1 MDQLYNQAIEMIS
14 FTFDILFRKVD
25 KPQLQSMGNG
35 YAYRFKEKSIYQ
47 AIIQK
52 LARLTTGLHA
62 ISLLN
67 KAGHLQEQAALQR
80 TLDEFEEDIA
90 FLCFGII
97 FDEIT
102 DLHREYLAAF
112 YEEEFDDPESAIR
125 SMQKRPMIPRKKIRA
140 FISKDRGAGYNQSST
155 IEVGRTISK
164 VYSGYVHGASP
175 HLMELYFGN
184 PPRFQLSG
192 GTDSPF
198 YDDHLMDLLNYY
210 YRAILSFA
218 FAAKAFG
225 EEALFE
231 KVCDYSGEFAVAS
244 GRENQLRETKKPKHP
259 MQPTHYTR
267 S

>member
-1 MDQLYNQAIEMIS
+1 VDQLYRQALEMMAIA
-14 FTFDILFRKVD
+14 FDALSGKVGD
-25 KPQLQSMGNG
+25 PQLQPMGDG
-35 YAYRFKEKSIYQ
+35 YVYRYKEKSIYQ

-52 LARLTTGLHA
+52 LARAVTGLQA

-67 KAGHLQEQAALQR
+67 KAGLLQEQAALQR
-80 TLDEFEEDIA
+80 TLDEFEQDIV

-112 YEEEFDDPESAIR
+112 YQEEFDDPKSSIR
-125 SMQKRPMIPRKKIRA
+125 STQKRPMIPRKKIRA
-140 FISKDRGAGYNQSST
+140 FISKDRGTGYNQSST

-164 VYSGYVHGASP
+164 AYSGYVHGASP
-175 HLMELYFGN
+175 QLMELYFGD

-198 YDDHLMDLLNYY
+198 YDDHLEDLLNYY
-210 YRAILSFA
+210 YRSILSFV

-231 KVCDYSGEFAVAS
+231 KVRDYSREFAVAS
-244 GRENQLRETKKPKHP
+244 GREDQLREKKI
-259 MQPTHYTR
+259 
-267 S
+267 